1 MKLLP
6 KSRRLAPTMVISLNG
21 MLLRMIAITIAKQLT
36 YLICCALTCISA
48 STAFAKPYYGGTSS
62 IPLLTKEP
70 QSLRGGQFMLV
81 YDPQRF
87 KWKQFDVY
95 FDGGYSYF
103 AASGTPNYTGLA
115 IYSVAPILRYS
126 FKQQRNTQA
135 FLELSVGVAY
145 LNHTHLQYRNLGIHF
160 AFQDR
165 VGAGLLF
172 GTDKQF
178 LVGLHAV
185 HYSNAHLSSHNSGI
199 TIPLEFDIGYRFS

>member
-1 MKLLP
+1 MVKRIACLT
-6 KSRRLAPTMVISLNG
+6 LALACT
-21 MLLRMIAITIAKQLT
+21 TT
-36 YLICCALTCISA
+36 
-48 STAFAKPYYGGTSS
+48 FATPYYGGTVS

-87 KWKQFDVY
+87 KWSQFDLY

-103 AASGTPNYTGLA
+103 NASGTDNYTGLA

-126 FKQQRNTQA
+126 FKEHRNSQA
-135 FLELSVGVAY
+135 FLELSFGLSY
-145 LNHTHLQYRNLGIHF
+145 LNHTRLENRNLGIHF

-165 VGAGLLF
+165 AGF
-172 GTDKQF
+172 GVRLGNKKQVVLGF
-178 LVGLHAV
+178 HIE

-199 TIPLEFDIGYRFS
+199 TIPLMLDIGYRFQS